1 LLALELALCA
11 IISAIQLAIRACTA
25 VCTQALFMAGGR
37 EAPMEAIHG
46 ALLGVLVLWGAV
58 TAVLIALLAYRGT
71 LEIRED
77 DQIFLDRAGD
87 SMANEQRELV
97 ARIDKLSKPIKLFM
111 ILSIVLLLTA
121 LGVFLFE
128 GFNKF

>member
-1 LLALELALCA
+1 
-11 IISAIQLAIRACTA
+11 
-25 VCTQALFMAGGR
+25 
-37 EAPMEAIHG
+37 MEAIHG

-58 TAVLIALLAYRGT
+58 TAVLVGLLAYRGT

-97 ARIDKLSKPIKLFM
+97 ARIDKLSKPIKLLM
-111 ILSIVLLLTA
+111 ILSIILLLIA
-121 LGVFLFE
+121 LGVFLAE
-128 GFNKF
+128 GFKNF

>member
-1 LLALELALCA
+1 
-11 IISAIQLAIRACTA
+11 
-25 VCTQALFMAGGR
+25 
-37 EAPMEAIHG
+37 MEAIHG

-58 TAVLIALLAYRGT
+58 TAVLIGLLAYRGT

-77 DQIFLDRAGD
+77 DQIFLGRAGD

-128 GFNKF
+128 GFQKF

>member
-1 LLALELALCA
+1 
-11 IISAIQLAIRACTA
+11 
-25 VCTQALFMAGGR
+25 
-37 EAPMEAIHG
+37 MEAIHG

-58 TAVLIALLAYRGT
+58 TAVLVGLLAYRGT

-87 SMANEQRELV
+87 SMANEQREIV
-97 ARIDKLSKPIKLFM
+97 ARIDKLSKPIKLLM

-128 GFNKF
+128 GFKNF

>member
-1 LLALELALCA
+1 
-11 IISAIQLAIRACTA
+11 
-25 VCTQALFMAGGR
+25 
-37 EAPMEAIHG
+37 MEAIHG

-128 GFNKF
+128 GFQKF

>member
-1 LLALELALCA
+1 
-11 IISAIQLAIRACTA
+11 
-25 VCTQALFMAGGR
+25 
-37 EAPMEAIHG
+37 MEAIHG

-58 TAVLIALLAYRGT
+58 TAVLVGLLAYRGT

-87 SMANEQRELV
+87 SMANEQREIV
-97 ARIDKLSKPIKLFM
+97 ARIDKLSKPIKIFM
-111 ILSIVLLLTA
+111 ILSIALLLTA

-128 GFNKF
+128 GFKNF

>member
-1 LLALELALCA
+1 
-11 IISAIQLAIRACTA
+11 
-25 VCTQALFMAGGR
+25 
-37 EAPMEAIHG
+37 MEAIHG

-58 TAVLIALLAYRGT
+58 TAVLIGLLAYRGT

-77 DQIFLDRAGD
+77 DQIFLGRAGD
-87 SMANEQRELV
+87 SMANEQREIV
-97 ARIDKLSKPIKLFM
+97 ARIDKLSKPIKIFM

-128 GFNKF
+128 GFKNF

>member
-1 LLALELALCA
+1 
-11 IISAIQLAIRACTA
+11 
-25 VCTQALFMAGGR
+25 
-37 EAPMEAIHG
+37 MEAIHG
-46 ALLGVLVLWGAV
+46 ALLGILVIWGAV
-58 TAVLIALLAYRGT
+58 TAVLVALLAYRGT

-87 SMANEQRELV
+87 SMANEQREIV
-97 ARIDKLSKPIKLFM
+97 ARIDKLSKPIKLLM

-128 GFNKF
+128 GFKNF

>member
-1 LLALELALCA
+1 
-11 IISAIQLAIRACTA
+11 
-25 VCTQALFMAGGR
+25 
-37 EAPMEAIHG
+37 MEAIHG

-58 TAVLIALLAYRGT
+58 TAVLIGLLAYRGT

>member
-1 LLALELALCA
+1 M
-11 IISAIQLAIRACTA
+11 
-25 VCTQALFMAGGR
+25 LFR
-37 EAPMEAIHG
+37 SIHG

-58 TAVLIALLAYRGT
+58 TAVLIGLLAYRGT

-87 SMANEQRELV
+87 SMANEQREIV

-128 GFNKF
+128 GFKNF

>member
-1 LLALELALCA
+1 
-11 IISAIQLAIRACTA
+11 
-25 VCTQALFMAGGR
+25 
-37 EAPMEAIHG
+37 MEAIHG
-46 ALLGVLVLWGAV
+46 ALLSVLVLWGAV
-58 TAVLIALLAYRGT
+58 TAVLIGLLAYRGT

-111 ILSIVLLLTA
+111 ILSVVLLLTA
-121 LGVFLFE
+121 LGVFLYE
-128 GFNKF
+128 GFQKF

>member
-1 LLALELALCA
+1 
-11 IISAIQLAIRACTA
+11 
-25 VCTQALFMAGGR
+25 
-37 EAPMEAIHG
+37 MEAIHG

-58 TAVLIALLAYRGT
+58 TAVLVGLLAYRGT

-97 ARIDKLSKPIKLFM
+97 ARIDKLSKPIKLLM
-111 ILSIVLLLTA
+111 ILSIILVLTA
-121 LGVFLFE
+121 LGVFLAE
-128 GFNKF
+128 GFKNF

>member
-1 LLALELALCA
+1 
-11 IISAIQLAIRACTA
+11 
-25 VCTQALFMAGGR
+25 
-37 EAPMEAIHG
+37 MEAIHG

-58 TAVLIALLAYRGT
+58 TAVLIGLLAYRGT

-87 SMANEQRELV
+87 SMANEQREIV

-111 ILSIVLLLTA
+111 ILSIILLLTA

-128 GFNKF
+128 GFKNF

>member
-1 LLALELALCA
+1 
-11 IISAIQLAIRACTA
+11 
-25 VCTQALFMAGGR
+25 
-37 EAPMEAIHG
+37 MEAIHG

-58 TAVLIALLAYRGT
+58 TAVLVGLLAYRGT

-87 SMANEQRELV
+87 SMANEQREIV
-97 ARIDKLSKPIKLFM
+97 ARIDKLSKPIKIFM

-121 LGVFLFE
+121 LGVFLAE
-128 GFNKF
+128 GFKNF

>member
-1 LLALELALCA
+1 
-11 IISAIQLAIRACTA
+11 
-25 VCTQALFMAGGR
+25 
-37 EAPMEAIHG
+37 MEAIHG

-58 TAVLIALLAYRGT
+58 TAVLVGLLAYRGT

-87 SMANEQRELV
+87 SMANEQREIV
-97 ARIDKLSKPIKLFM
+97 ARIDKLSKPIKIFM

-128 GFNKF
+128 GFKNF

>member
-1 LLALELALCA
+1 
-11 IISAIQLAIRACTA
+11 
-25 VCTQALFMAGGR
+25 
-37 EAPMEAIHG
+37 MEAIHG

-58 TAVLIALLAYRGT
+58 TAVLVGLLAYRGT

-97 ARIDKLSKPIKLFM
+97 ARIDKLAKPIKLLM

-128 GFNKF
+128 GFKNF

>member
-1 LLALELALCA
+1 
-11 IISAIQLAIRACTA
+11 
-25 VCTQALFMAGGR
+25 
-37 EAPMEAIHG
+37 MEAIHG
-46 ALLGVLVLWGAV
+46 ALLGVLVVWGAV
-58 TAVLIALLAYRGT
+58 TAVLVGLLAYRGT

-97 ARIDKLSKPIKLFM
+97 ARIDKLAKPIKLLM

-128 GFNKF
+128 GFKNF

>member
-1 LLALELALCA
+1 
-11 IISAIQLAIRACTA
+11 
-25 VCTQALFMAGGR
+25 
-37 EAPMEAIHG
+37 MEAIHG

-58 TAVLIALLAYRGT
+58 TAVLVGLLAYRGT

-87 SMANEQRELV
+87 SMANEQREIV
-97 ARIDKLSKPIKLFM
+97 ARIDKLSKPIKLSM
-111 ILSIVLLLTA
+111 ILSIVLLLVA
-121 LGVFLFE
+121 FGVFLYE

>member
-1 LLALELALCA
+1 
-11 IISAIQLAIRACTA
+11 
-25 VCTQALFMAGGR
+25 
-37 EAPMEAIHG
+37 MEAIHG

-111 ILSIVLLLTA
+111 ILSIVLLLVA
-121 LGVFLFE
+121 FGVFLYE

>member
-1 LLALELALCA
+1 
-11 IISAIQLAIRACTA
+11 
-25 VCTQALFMAGGR
+25 
-37 EAPMEAIHG
+37 MEAIHG

-58 TAVLIALLAYRGT
+58 TAVLVGLLAYRGT

-97 ARIDKLSKPIKLFM
+97 ARIDKLSKPIKLLM
-111 ILSIVLLLTA
+111 ILSIVLLLIA
-121 LGVFLFE
+121 LGVFLAE
-128 GFNKF
+128 GFKNF

>member
-1 LLALELALCA
+1 
-11 IISAIQLAIRACTA
+11 
-25 VCTQALFMAGGR
+25 
-37 EAPMEAIHG
+37 MEAIHG
-46 ALLGVLVLWGAV
+46 ALLGILVLWGAV
-58 TAVLIALLAYRGT
+58 TAVLIGLLAYRGT

-87 SMANEQRELV
+87 SMANEQREIV

-128 GFNKF
+128 GFKNF

>member
-1 LLALELALCA
+1 
-11 IISAIQLAIRACTA
+11 
-25 VCTQALFMAGGR
+25 
-37 EAPMEAIHG
+37 MEAIHG

-58 TAVLIALLAYRGT
+58 TAVLIGLLAYRGT

-87 SMANEQRELV
+87 SMANEQREIV
-97 ARIDKLSKPIKLFM
+97 ARIDKLSKPIKIFM

-128 GFNKF
+128 GFKNF

>member
-1 LLALELALCA
+1 
-11 IISAIQLAIRACTA
+11 
-25 VCTQALFMAGGR
+25 
-37 EAPMEAIHG
+37 MEAIHG

-58 TAVLIALLAYRGT
+58 TAVLVGLLAYRGT

-87 SMANEQRELV
+87 SMANEQREIV
-97 ARIDKLSKPIKLFM
+97 ARIDKLSKPIKVLM

-128 GFNKF
+128 GFKNF